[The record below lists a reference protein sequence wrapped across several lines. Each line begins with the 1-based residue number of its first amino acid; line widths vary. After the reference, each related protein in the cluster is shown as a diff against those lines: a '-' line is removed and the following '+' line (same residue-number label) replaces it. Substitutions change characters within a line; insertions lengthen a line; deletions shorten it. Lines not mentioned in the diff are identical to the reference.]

1 MPATVENVTAGVK
14 ARVKRAMSEP
24 LISLD
29 SQQQQSAMND
39 SSWADGLRG
48 IASIY
53 VVASHIVLCI
63 ARRLVL
69 PCCGHEGT
77 STPALFQRPIFR
89 LVAQG
94 HSWVALF
101 FILMGFVNALK
112 PIKLSRTKQ
121 TETALS
127 SLAVSCFRR
136 TFRLILPA
144 TAATLISWTVCQLGM
159 YETARNGDAY
169 WLYTYTPMMSQSWG
183 TAIDD
188 LFYGLRM
195 TWSYNDIN
203 AYDQPQWA
211 LVYLLTGS
219 MFVFC
224 AMLMTINLTP
234 GWRAFAFCGFGIWSL
249 DWSMKTGDPLVGLT
263 VFFGVALSEL
273 SLSDFVHRLSKASP
287 IVTPPLALI
296 ALVLMSYPGDYSQDA
311 PWSAVMQDF
320 ARNRFHPALQGD
332 LARSYGS
339 IGGILLVFS
348 IIISPHARRLLSRKP
363 LLWLGK
369 LSFPIYLLHGTFLR
383 TVFAWIL
390 FQSTPKAYQVTGAD
404 GNQYS
409 IERYPQGS
417 DFRAFVAVG
426 VSMTL
431 CLVACH
437 FWAKKIEPKFGHI
450 TKWAEDTMTG
460 NRAGQVAVNGRPVL
474 PLRKE

>member
-1 MPATVENVTAGVK
+1 M
-14 ARVKRAMSEP
+14 
-24 LISLD
+24 
-29 SQQQQSAMND
+29 
-39 SSWADGLRG
+39 
-48 IASIY
+48 
-53 VVASHIVLCI
+53 
-63 ARRLVL
+63 
-69 PCCGHEGT
+69 
-77 STPALFQRPIFR
+77 
-89 LVAQG
+89 
-94 HSWVALF
+94 ALF

-249 DWSMKTGDPLVGLT
+249 DWSMKTGDRE
-263 VFFGVALSEL
+263 S
-273 SLSDFVHRLSKASP
+273 
-287 IVTPPLALI
+287 
-296 ALVLMSYPGDYSQDA
+296 
-311 PWSAVMQDF
+311 
-320 ARNRFHPALQGD
+320 
-332 LARSYGS
+332 
-339 IGGILLVFS
+339 
-348 IIISPHARRLLSRKP
+348 
-363 LLWLGK
+363 
-369 LSFPIYLLHGTFLR
+369 
-383 TVFAWIL
+383 
-390 FQSTPKAYQVTGAD
+390 
-404 GNQYS
+404 
-409 IERYPQGS
+409 
-417 DFRAFVAVG
+417 
-426 VSMTL
+426 
-431 CLVACH
+431 
-437 FWAKKIEPKFGHI
+437 
-450 TKWAEDTMTG
+450 
-460 NRAGQVAVNGRPVL
+460 
-474 PLRKE
+474 